1 MIIFN
6 DCLQENNFLPITVSG
21 QSPRLRWS
29 YVLTGAHANV
39 TAMFVDQVAT
49 VVCWL
54 VAF

>member
-1 MIIFN
+1 MLSAKATAMCVLF
-6 DCLQENNFLPITVSG
+6 TVSG

-54 VAF
+54 VAV